1 MDGGCTLIVGYKY
14 HCPNVTSRL
23 LHKVPI
29 VSLFIRIAMQ
39 ALGSCRS
46 VLSKIVSILDNNA
59 NNPFI
64 NISFG
69 RGGSSQ
75 TPSIV
80 NVYEVANALVST
92 STLFKYVKFHYGF
105 VVY

>member
-1 MDGGCTLIVGYKY
+1 
-14 HCPNVTSRL
+14 
-23 LHKVPI
+23 
-29 VSLFIRIAMQ
+29 MQ
-39 ALGSCRS
+39 ALGSCKS
-46 VLSKIVSILDNNA
+46 VLSKTVSILDNNV

-69 RGGSSQ
+69 RGGNSQ

-80 NVYEVANALVST
+80 NVSTMANAFVST